1 MSRSTVSVSVAC
13 TALLLAAT
21 VGCTS
26 NTVGQHAD
34 TAPLSGT
41 SAGKPT
47 QNVAKT
53 QQTWQSQEE
62 WVLSFYKDPSLDDEA
77 KVHHIVDHMVD
88 MNWGT
93 LNKISGHQS
102 LQVIEYLY
110 KQRAFIPSES
120 FPHLIRA
127 SDSLDGALGESYA
140 AIMGELFTRDKTAMT
155 EALANTD
162 KSNRARGIGSIAYAL
177 SYRETSAVKKEIRQW
192 QAGQQLTAAEKE
204 VIRALFVKLDDP
216 Y

>member
-1 MSRSTVSVSVAC
+1 MSRSTVSVYVAC

-26 NTVGQHAD
+26 NTVGEHAD
-34 TAPLSGT
+34 AAPLSGT

-62 WVLSFYKDPSLDDEA
+62 WVLSFYKDQSLDDEA
-77 KVHHIVDHMVD
+77 KVHHIVDHVAD

-102 LQVIEYLY
+102 LEVIEYLY

-127 SDSLDGALGESYA
+127 SDSLDGTLGESYA